1 MSEKYQKTVS
11 IQFSF
16 LPDFGTWRSS
26 ISSQQLSTWG
36 EDAIGHFSSPK
47 NSHFQNET
55 KCKNFLV
62 WMNFICK
69 RINNHFLDQWLRT
82 SPRFEAGVLG
92 NSESA
97 HWQSV
102 VTIVFLVFY
111 LTFFRWLWRQE
122 GSHGNLGER
131 KHYNIKD
138 WKLPNT
144 NEKNNSKPG
153 SVQRPNGQGQTDRP
167 WSRTLGPHYFW
178 SLATWSTMRR

>member
-1 MSEKYQKTVS
+1 MPTIVNLRGRILTFKTRLS
-11 IQFSF
+11 AKPFSCRWI
-16 LPDFGTWRSS
+16 L
-26 ISSQQLSTWG
+26 
-36 EDAIGHFSSPK
+36 
-47 NSHFQNET
+47 
-55 KCKNFLV
+55 
-62 WMNFICK
+62 ICK

-82 SPRFEAGVLG
+82 SPHFETGVWVTRKLPIDKC
-92 NSESA
+92 EEC
-97 HWQSV
+97 
-102 VTIVFLVFY
+102 TIVFLMFC

-138 WKLPNT
+138 WHLPNT

-178 SLATWSTMRR
+178 WLATWSTMRR